1 MQRVVD
7 ISLQRAQFPMR
18 YNHLLAVNEV
28 STPRKRVGLPNG
40 DCQSKIRKPP
50 ATARWC

>member
-18 YNHLLAVNEV
+18 YNRLLAVNEV
-28 STPRKRVGLPNG
+28 STLAQAGWSAK
-40 DCQSKIRKPP
+40 
-50 ATARWC
+50 W